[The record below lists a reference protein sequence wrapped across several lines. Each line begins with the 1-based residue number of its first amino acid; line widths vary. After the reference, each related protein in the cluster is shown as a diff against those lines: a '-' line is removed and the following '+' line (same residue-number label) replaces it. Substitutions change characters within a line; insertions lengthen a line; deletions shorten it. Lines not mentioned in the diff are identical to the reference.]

1 MLEKKIETYFVQ
13 TVKNL
18 GGKAYKFSS
27 PAHRGV
33 SDRIAIMPNGVVW
46 FVEIKRPNGKLTP
59 LQELFAKEMER
70 LGQRYACLWSKEDVD
85 KWIGQL

>member
-85 KWIGQL
+85 KWASN